1 MFYGLTQA
9 MMLRSVIL
17 IDSWNWLGVFC
28 TFFQYLMLYT
38 FTLFMAQAGP
48 YGNEP
53 PWFISWEFYGVAYRC
68 YASATFW
75 LLSLILVP
83 VACAFLQLA
92 IQLAH
97 LEWFPDVNDI
107 GRELDKGYKNGER
120 PETGDAFGRFSLG
133 GLFDCRKA
141 AEQVSHR
148 DLQETMASQDL
159 TSLGVQAQA
168 SSRFNYSQSAEKS
181 FDAQTP
187 NTRAGSTR
195 KIFAGGE

>member
-1 MFYGLTQA
+1 MSQA
-9 MMLRSVIL
+9 
-17 IDSWNWLGVFC
+17 
-28 TFFQYLMLYT
+28 
-38 FTLFMAQAGP
+38 AP
-48 YGNEP
+48 YIPGTG
-53 PWFISWEFYGVAYRC
+53 WSFYGVAYRC
-68 YASATFW
+68 YDSKIFW

-159 TSLGVQAQA
+159 TSLGVQDADQAQA
-168 SSRFNYSQSAEKS
+168 ASRFNYSQSAEKS
-181 FDAQTP
+181 FYAQTP
-187 NTRAGSTR
+187 NTRSGSTR
-195 KIFAGGE
+195 KIFAGE